1 LTDDA
6 AMRLKSTNLATEQG
20 KMKVLIGDNKKA
32 ADKQIADQKDATK
45 SLKKSTSSTITAL
58 GTKNAAAIKKD

>member
-32 ADKQIADQKDATK
+32 ADKK
-45 SLKKSTSSTITAL
+45 IT
-58 GTKNAAAIKKD
+58 D